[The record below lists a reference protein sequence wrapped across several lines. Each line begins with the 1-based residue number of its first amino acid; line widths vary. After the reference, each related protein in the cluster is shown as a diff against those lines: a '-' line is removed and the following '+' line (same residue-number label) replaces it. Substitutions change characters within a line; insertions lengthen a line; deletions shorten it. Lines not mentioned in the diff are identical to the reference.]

1 METNQSNSE
10 MLAAIMKQLRELQG
24 DLRKHEARM
33 DAIREL
39 SLKMGERVGDLE
51 NTASSGGNPTYQNF
65 QEEDRSFK
73 LELPEFD
80 GSSYPENFLDWVRRM
95 ESVFDYKDFD
105 DRRRCKMAVLRLTK
119 LAGLWYDNLKAK
131 RRREEKEKI
140 ESWEKLKKKME
151 RHWVPREYEQDQYV
165 KLTRLTQGDL
175 SVDEYVREFERLGL
189 MCDLQEKEPSR
200 LLVSLK
206 GCPNPSLTRKS
217 ESSSSSS
224 KQLSSTNPSK
234 FQSGKSSF
242 KQEGFKRTC
251 YKCQERGHIASEC
264 PKRNILTIHPSE
276 EDSYSYESESNNE
289 DVEEYDAEENDNP
302 LCGVIRRVLHSEP
315 LKDMQQ
321 RENLFH
327 TRCKVL
333 DKTCDVIVDGGSC
346 TDVASTELV
355 SKLKLPLRN
364 HAKPYKLNWL
374 NNETGLK
381 VKKQALV
388 SFTIGN
394 YHDERWCDV
403 LPMSA
408 CHILLGRP
416 WQFDR
421 NAVHDGV
428 SNIYTVT
435 TTGGK
440 KIRLLP
446 LPPKVEPMVERRPNF
461 LISRK
466 EFEKECAMEGG
477 GFVLLVKP
485 ISNVVSYATNSLS
498 LSHLLEEFSDIF
510 PSDLPKGLPPFRGIE
525 HAIDLIPG
533 APLPNKAAYR
543 CNPEQAK
550 ELQRQVEELMEKG
563 YVRESPCAVPAL
575 LVPKKEGT
583 WRMCIDSRA
592 NITIKYRFPMP
603 RLQDMFDE
611 LSGARIFSKIDLR
624 SGYHQMRIRE
634 GDEWKTAFKTK
645 QGLYEWLVMPFG
657 LCNAPSSF
665 MRLMNEVL
673 RPFLNKF
680 IVVYLDDIL
689 VYSKSESEH
698 MLHLRDLFEK
708 LRTHKLYGKME
719 KCTFM
724 CNSISFLGY
733 IVSSEGIQVDPE
745 KVKAISTWLVPRD
758 VHEVRSFHGIVSF
771 YRIFIKNFSTT
782 TAPMTELMKKG
793 EFKWSEAAQKSFEEV
808 KTKLCNAPILAL
820 PDFDKLFEVECDA
833 SGVGIGVVLIQE
845 KRPVCYFSEKLSG
858 AKLNYSNYD
867 REFYAIVRALEHWS
881 HYLRPKPFVLHSDHE
896 ALKYIHGQQKLNHRH
911 AKWVEF
917 LQSFTFHSKYKEGR
931 NNVVADALSRRRY
944 LLATV
949 HTQVLGFEHLKGLY
963 ENDEHFATIFQK
975 PTQEFIVQDG
985 FLFKGNKLCIPKCG
999 VRELLIREVHGGG
1012 IAGHFGVHK
1021 TMDIMWWID
1030 VLLTRP

>member
-33 DAIREL
+33 DAIAEL

-51 NTASSGGNPTYQNF
+51 NTASSGGNPTYRNF

-80 GSSYPENFLDWVRRM
+80 GSSDPENFLDWVRRM

-151 RHWVPREYEQDQYV
+151 RRWVPREYEQDQYV

-242 KQEGFKRTC
+242 KQEGFKRTY

-302 LCGVIRRVLHSEP
+302 LCGVVRRVLHSEP

-346 TDVASTELV
+346 TDV
-355 SKLKLPLRN
+355 
-364 HAKPYKLNWL
+364 
-374 NNETGLK
+374 

-421 NAVHDGV
+421 NAIHDGV

-477 GFVLLVKP
+477 GDF
-485 ISNVVSYATNSLS
+485 T
-498 LSHLLEEFSDIF
+498 E
-510 PSDLPKGLPPFRGIE
+510 GLPPFRGIE

-563 YVRESPCAVPAL
+563 YVRESLSPCAVPAL

-592 NITIKYRFPMP
+592 INNITIKYRFPMP

-698 MLHLRDLFEK
+698 MLHLRDLFE
-708 LRTHKLYGKME
+708 
-719 KCTFM
+719 
-724 CNSISFLGY
+724 N
-733 IVSSEGIQVDPE
+733 
-745 KVKAISTWLVPRD
+745 
-758 VHEVRSFHGIVSF
+758 
-771 YRIFIKNFSTT
+771 
-782 TAPMTELMKKG
+782 
-793 EFKWSEAAQKSFEEV
+793 
-808 KTKLCNAPILAL
+808 
-820 PDFDKLFEVECDA
+820 
-833 SGVGIGVVLIQE
+833 
-845 KRPVCYFSEKLSG
+845 
-858 AKLNYSNYD
+858 
-867 REFYAIVRALEHWS
+867 
-881 HYLRPKPFVLHSDHE
+881 
-896 ALKYIHGQQKLNHRH
+896 
-911 AKWVEF
+911 
-917 LQSFTFHSKYKEGR
+917 
-931 NNVVADALSRRRY
+931 
-944 LLATV
+944 
-949 HTQVLGFEHLKGLY
+949 
-963 ENDEHFATIFQK
+963 
-975 PTQEFIVQDG
+975 
-985 FLFKGNKLCIPKCG
+985 
-999 VRELLIREVHGGG
+999 
-1012 IAGHFGVHK
+1012 
-1021 TMDIMWWID
+1021 
-1030 VLLTRP
+1030 

>member
-1 METNQSNSE
+1 
-10 MLAAIMKQLRELQG
+10 MKLG
-24 DLRKHEARM
+24 WMPFA
-33 DAIREL
+33 EL

-51 NTASSGGNPTYQNF
+51 NTASSGGNPTYRNF

-80 GSSYPENFLDWVRRM
+80 GSSDPENFLDWVRRM

-151 RHWVPREYEQDQYV
+151 RRWVPREYEQDQYI

-175 SVDEYVREFERLGL
+175 SVDEYVREFERLKIARFTKGL
-189 MCDLQEKEPSR
+189 SKPISHKEGGSTSETGR
-200 LLVSLK
+200 SLRANTSGVK
-206 GCPNPSLTRKS
+206 TPYKPYIPFRKS

-251 YKCQERGHIASEC
+251 YKRQERGHIASEC

-302 LCGVIRRVLHSEP
+302 LCGVVRRVLHSEP

-446 LPPKVEPMVERRPNF
+446 LPPK
-461 LISRK
+461 SSK
-466 EFEKECAMEGG
+466 KSAMEGG

-485 ISNVVSYATNSLS
+485 ISNVVSYATNSLF
-498 LSHLLEEFSDIF
+498 LSHLLEEFSDVF

-563 YVRESPCAVPAL
+563 YVRESLSPCAVPAL

-592 NITIKYRFPMP
+592 INNITIKYRFPMP

-698 MLHLRDLFEK
+698 MLHLRDLFE
-708 LRTHKLYGKME
+708 
-719 KCTFM
+719 
-724 CNSISFLGY
+724 N
-733 IVSSEGIQVDPE
+733 
-745 KVKAISTWLVPRD
+745 
-758 VHEVRSFHGIVSF
+758 
-771 YRIFIKNFSTT
+771 
-782 TAPMTELMKKG
+782 
-793 EFKWSEAAQKSFEEV
+793 
-808 KTKLCNAPILAL
+808 
-820 PDFDKLFEVECDA
+820 
-833 SGVGIGVVLIQE
+833 
-845 KRPVCYFSEKLSG
+845 
-858 AKLNYSNYD
+858 
-867 REFYAIVRALEHWS
+867 
-881 HYLRPKPFVLHSDHE
+881 
-896 ALKYIHGQQKLNHRH
+896 
-911 AKWVEF
+911 
-917 LQSFTFHSKYKEGR
+917 
-931 NNVVADALSRRRY
+931 
-944 LLATV
+944 
-949 HTQVLGFEHLKGLY
+949 
-963 ENDEHFATIFQK
+963 
-975 PTQEFIVQDG
+975 
-985 FLFKGNKLCIPKCG
+985 
-999 VRELLIREVHGGG
+999 
-1012 IAGHFGVHK
+1012 
-1021 TMDIMWWID
+1021 
-1030 VLLTRP
+1030 